1 MTSTTENRTAVLL
14 DPHPLF
20 LDALHQ
26 LLDGLDIEVVG
37 KTTSSE
43 RALELTEEEEPDVLV
58 AEIELTEE
66 PLDGLEC
73 VREAMRRHSELKPIV
88 FSSTDDPANIEA
100 AFEAGAVAYVL
111 KTAHPDDLALAVRQA
126 FDHSVY
132 LANGQAVPTV
142 SAPEDSH
149 GLTPREIE
157 ILRYVA
163 EGNSNAEVARTLW
176 VTEQTVKFHLSNVFR
191 KVGVSN
197 RTEASRWAQLNGVLP
212 AHSAAG

>member
-1 MTSTTENRTAVLL
+1 MASTVNRTAVLL

-20 LDALHQ
+20 LDALQQ
-26 LLDGLDIEVVG
+26 LMDGLDIEVVG

-43 RALELTEEEEPDVLV
+43 RALELTEAEAPDVLV
-58 AEIELTEE
+58 AAIELADE

-73 VREAMRRHSELKPIV
+73 VREARRRHSELKPIV

-132 LANGQAVPTV
+132 LATGQAAPAA

-149 GLTPREIE
+149 GLTRREVE

-191 KVGVSN
+191 KLGVSN
-197 RTEASRWAQLNGVLP
+197 RTEASRWAQLNGLLP
-212 AHSAAG
+212 GSSQAG